1 MTDGTELYRK
11 LRFLVIDD
19 QPAARQS
26 LRICAQAMGAFSV
39 EFSSG
44 YQDAITR
51 IRRNPPDV
59 ILCDYMLGDDRSG
72 QQLLEELRRHEL
84 LNDEAVFMMVTAE
97 QSYEQVVAA
106 VELVPDD
113 YIIKPFSPE
122 RLKFRLDRALQR
134 KNFFRPFYV
143 AKREANFDKADAFIE
158 TNRDSEAG
166 QPYRFELLRQN
177 AELKL
182 ARGDASAAEAAYE
195 EILELHPFPWARAGK
210 AKSLMRQ
217 NRHNEAR
224 KIVDSVI
231 ESSPQYFDAFDLKT
245 QICIDMGDY
254 EEAQQTVEAVSQ
266 RTRRNYVRKRLLAD
280 AALLNGDATTAC
292 SAMEDVLQN
301 DVVIGGFSVSDRLM
315 LVRSLIEAGDALSA
329 EQTIRKITA
338 VSLETATLNEKTSY
352 QALLVMLAPDEAR
365 ARFNTL
371 AQSCSE
377 IGLDIT
383 TQVDVIRAALA
394 LNDMELAKCV
404 TAALFASDEIR
415 RVFKQVHLLYETRG
429 AEQEFR
435 TLQREAALLKIGR
448 KAAG

>member
-1 MTDGTELYRK
+1 MMESTELYRK

-122 RLKFRLDRALQR
+122 RLKFRLDRALAR
-134 KNFFRPFYV
+134 KHFFRPLYA
-143 AKREANFDKADAFIE
+143 AKREADFDKADAFIE
-158 TNRDSEAG
+158 ANRDSESG

-182 ARGDASAAEAAYE
+182 SRGDSKAAEAAYE
-195 EILELHPFPWARAGK
+195 EILALHPFPWARAGK

-217 NRHNEAR
+217 NRTKEAR
-224 KIVDSVI
+224 EIVDSVI
-231 ESSPQYFDAFDLKT
+231 ETSPQYFGAFDLKT

-254 EEAQQTVEAVSQ
+254 DEAQKTVEEVSQ
-266 RTRRNYVRKRLLAD
+266 RTGRNYERKRLLAD
-280 AALLNGDATTAC
+280 AALLNGDAAAAR
-292 SAMEDVLQN
+292 SAMEDVLRN
-301 DVVIGGFSVSDRLM
+301 DIVMGGVAISDQLM

-329 EQTIRKITA
+329 EQNIRKITA
-338 VSLETATLNEKTSY
+338 VSLETATLNEKTSF
-352 QALLVMLAPDEAR
+352 QSLLVMLAPDEAR
-365 ARFNTL
+365 TRFNGL
-371 AQSCSE
+371 AQTCSE
-377 IGLDIT
+377 VGLDVT

-394 LNDMELAKCV
+394 LGDMELAKKV

-415 RVFKQVHLLYETRG
+415 RVFKQVHLFYETRG

-435 TLQREAALLKIGR
+435 TLQRQAALQKIGR
-448 KAAG
+448 KSTE

>member
-1 MTDGTELYRK
+1 MDTSELYQK

-44 YQDAITR
+44 YQDAISR

-72 QQLLEELRRHEL
+72 QQLLEELRRNEL
-84 LNDEAVFMMVTAE
+84 LADESVFMMVTAE

-122 RLKFRLDRALQR
+122 RLRFRLDRALMR

-143 AKREANFDKADAFIE
+143 AKRAADFEEADAFIE
-158 TNRDSEAG
+158 ANRDSEAG
-166 QPYRFELLRQN
+166 QPYRFELLRQS

-182 ARGDASAAEAAYE
+182 ARGDANAAQAAYE

-217 NRHNEAR
+217 NRLQEAR
-224 KIVDSVI
+224 EIVDSVI
-231 ESSPQYFDAFDLKT
+231 DTSPQYFDAFDLKT

-254 EEAQQTVEAVSQ
+254 DEAQQTVENVSQ
-266 RTRRNYVRKRLLAD
+266 RTRRNYARKRLLAST
-280 AALLNGDATTAC
+280 ALLNGDAVTAS

-301 DVVIGGFSVSDRLM
+301 DLAIGGVPISDRLM
-315 LVRSLIEAGDALSA
+315 LVRGQIEAGDTMAA
-329 EQTIRKITA
+329 EQTIRKIIP
-338 VSLETATLNEKTSY
+338 VSLETAPLNEKTSY
-352 QALLVMLAPDEAR
+352 HALLVILAPEEAG
-365 ARFNTL
+365 AQFSTL
-371 AQSCSE
+371 AQSCTE

-394 LNDMELAKCV
+394 LNDMELAKKV
-404 TAALFASDEIR
+404 TAALFDSDEIR
-415 RVFKQVHLLYETRG
+415 RVFKQVHMLYEARG

-435 TLQREAALLKIGR
+435 TLQREAALQKIGR
-448 KAAG
+448 KQAG

>member
-1 MTDGTELYRK
+1 MMESSALYSK

-44 YQDAITR
+44 YQDAISR

-84 LNDEAVFMMVTAE
+84 LKDEAVFMMVTAE

-134 KNFFRPFYV
+134 KNFFRPLYA
-143 AKREANFDKADAFIE
+143 AKREADFDKAAAFIQAH
-158 TNRDSEAG
+158 RDSEAG

-182 ARGDASAAEAAYE
+182 TLGDATAAEAAYE
-195 EILELHPFPWARAGK
+195 EIMELHPFPWARAGK

-217 NRHNEAR
+217 NRHTEAR
-224 KIVDSVI
+224 EIVDAVI

-254 EEAQQTVEAVSQ
+254 EEAQQTVQNVSQ
-266 RTRRNYVRKRLLAD
+266 LTRRNYVRKRLLAD
-280 AALLNGDATTAC
+280 AALLNGDAATARTT
-292 SAMEDVLQN
+292 MEDVLEN
-301 DVVIGGFSVSDRLM
+301 DVVIGEVAVSDRLM

-352 QALLVMLAPDEAR
+352 QALFVMLAPDEAR
-365 ARFNTL
+365 ARFSTL
-371 AQSCSE
+371 AQSCCDV
-377 IGLDIT
+377 GLDIT

-394 LNDMELAKCV
+394 LDDMPLAKRV
-404 TAALFASDEIR
+404 TGALFESDDIR
-415 RVFKQVHLLYETRG
+415 RVFKQVRLLFDTRG
-429 AEQEFR
+429 VEQEFR
-435 TLQREAALLKIGR
+435 ALQREAALQKIGR
-448 KAAG
+448 KQAS

>member
-1 MTDGTELYRK
+1 MENAELYRK

-19 QPAARQS
+19 QSAARQS

-44 YQDAITR
+44 YQDAISR
-51 IRRNPPDV
+51 IRRNSPDV
-59 ILCDYMLGDDRSG
+59 VLCDYMLGDDRSG
-72 QQLLEELRRHEL
+72 QQLLEELRHHEL
-84 LNDEAVFMMVTAE
+84 LTDESVFMMVTAE

-122 RLKFRLDRALQR
+122 RLKFRLDRVLMR
-134 KNFFRPFYV
+134 KNFFRPLYI
-143 AKREANFDKADAFIE
+143 AKREANFDGANTFIK
-158 TNRDSEAG
+158 THLNSEAG
-166 QPYRFELLRQN
+166 QPYHFELLRQN

-182 ARGDASAAEAAYE
+182 IQGEAVAAQAVYD

-210 AKSLMRQ
+210 AKSLLRQ
-217 NRHNEAR
+217 NRLKEAR
-224 KIVDSVI
+224 EIVDLVI
-231 ESSPQYFDAFDLKT
+231 ESSPQYFEAFDLKA

-254 EEAQQTVEAVSQ
+254 DEAQQTVEAVSQ
-266 RTRRNYVRKRLLAD
+266 RTSRNYVRKRLLAD
-280 AALLNGDATTAC
+280 AALLNGDAATARNT
-292 SAMEDVLQN
+292 MEDVLKN
-301 DVVIGGFSVSDRLM
+301 DVVAGGVAVSDRLM
-315 LVRSLIEAGDALSA
+315 LVRSLIDAGDVLVA

-365 ARFNTL
+365 TQFNAL

-377 IGLDIT
+377 IGLDVT

-394 LNDMELAKCV
+394 LNDVELAKNV
-404 TAALFASDEIR
+404 TAALFESDEIR
-415 RVFKQVHLLYETRG
+415 RVFKQVRIFYEAHG
-429 AEQEFR
+429 FEQEFR
-435 TLQREAALLKIGR
+435 TLQRQTALQKIAR
-448 KAAG
+448 RPAG